1 MDEFQVLT
9 YEMGNMSL
17 DFCFLYHSCW
27 GGEEFPFKILLNS
40 SHYLLNLFKK
50 ENEYIIWGTHKVC
63 CQMAKDVK

>member
-27 GGEEFPFKILLNS
+27 GGEEFPFKI
-40 SHYLLNLFKK
+40 F
-50 ENEYIIWGTHKVC
+50 
-63 CQMAKDVK
+63 